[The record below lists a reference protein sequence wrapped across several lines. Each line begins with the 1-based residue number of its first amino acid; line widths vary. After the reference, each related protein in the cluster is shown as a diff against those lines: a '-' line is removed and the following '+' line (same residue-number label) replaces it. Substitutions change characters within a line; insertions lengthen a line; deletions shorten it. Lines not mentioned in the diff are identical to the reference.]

1 MREAECIVLAKVSTS
16 NFYKTCE
23 ILKGH
28 CYLVSVH
35 RQVSRH
41 SVCHRSAARGANCR
55 VLRLKAR
62 GLVNLVC
69 KPMRGP

>member
-1 MREAECIVLAKVSTS
+1 MHCACKSIDCS
-16 NFYKTCE
+16 NFYKTCK

-41 SVCHRSAARGANCR
+41 SVRHRSAARGANSP
-55 VLRLKAR
+55 VLGLKAR
-62 GLVNLVC
+62 GVVDLVC